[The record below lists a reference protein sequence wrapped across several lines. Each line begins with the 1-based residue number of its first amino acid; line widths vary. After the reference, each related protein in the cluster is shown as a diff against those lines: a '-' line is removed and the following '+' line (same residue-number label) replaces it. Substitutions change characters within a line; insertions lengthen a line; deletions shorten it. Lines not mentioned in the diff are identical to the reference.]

1 MQVMG
6 RRQCR
11 TAEDDDFATAVR
23 SVDWSARCVDWMAA
37 EPVTEGPYPS
47 GKNKLEGSEILIWTL

>member
-1 MQVMG
+1 
-6 RRQCR
+6 
-11 TAEDDDFATAVR
+11 
-23 SVDWSARCVDWMAA
+23 MAA